1 MSNLYSGSLKPF
13 VFNASDLAFI
23 LQQIKFR
30 PLFDANGNAIVNWDG
45 TAPTVETTPGVFVTG
60 LFDGHGALLWDGVSN
75 IDAAG
80 GTIWDGTD
88 INGDLLLNAADLA
101 ASALLHFGP
110 SYASTTSS
118 QGLRDVTGL
127 NNNLNLVNSTYG
139 NVDQPF
145 LRTVQSQYALD
156 SHGHV
161 YFSGESNYVTGSDI
175 NGTPLANGAAFWA
188 NKEFDSAFGGT
199 AGFASNDP
207 TGDGNIDIVIRSKT
221 YTTNYAVTQGPNGEI
236 LMDNVVNYAPRMISL
251 LTTTGGV
258 KFDTWANHQVLVTPA
273 TQVLYTAGGAD
284 TGTEITNWNGVG
296 AIYNAAGDPLWDGV
310 SSFSGTNASGTLVSW
325 TNTDSDTNMGGPI
338 NDTALIM
345 TTAERAAAALIAPLA
360 FPGVVY
366 QAVGDELI
374 ANTNWDGIG
383 AIYDADGN
391 QLWDGVSSFSVGTNS
406 WTNTDSDNGTDTATT
421 MTAAETTAAAVQA
434 IALFGSSTGSV
445 PNPAAAGHQST
456 ELYYDENGVASV
468 ADWGMLKS
476 AGIQDAQARF
486 EGTAGQFWDEE
497 SGTWQNEYFI
507 GAQNPGVSPTNGWFT
522 IFGQFFDHGLDFIDK
537 GAQGKSIKITF
548 AKDDPLYGAIGSD
561 GQPATSI
568 TISRANVAGFDAEG
582 NPEYLNHTSPFID
595 QSQTYGSHAKVTE
608 FLREWVKDPVDGTFK
623 AGMNMLNGH
632 TLAESWTKADGTQ
645 THETLPTLNELRAHS
660 VATGRDDITW
670 EDVFNFKGSDQALIL
685 DMNPRF
691 DVANLL
697 SSTGFND
704 NNGDSNVDA
713 TDGDGVKN
721 GAETSQAEDVLAAI
735 AWLGNPSNGAIRDG
749 DSFSIVNDDLTLV
762 LGSPLDAGP
771 QNIPAG
777 TYTGANAMMLW
788 VNFANMSVMNTSA
801 IGVSTA
807 GDAGA
812 HIGTIMLASV
822 GDHYI
827 AGDGRVNE
835 NFGLTTVHHVFHEE
849 HNFQVENLKGAIA
862 REARSIER
870 GAEGDAGAAEYMAQF
885 QVKEGSTWD
894 AASNNWKVG
903 SETAWNL
910 DVMFNA
916 AKLTVE
922 MEYQHVAIDQYARTV
937 TPDIKEFVGYT
948 SGENPTVSLEYAQ
961 SVFRFG
967 HSQLRETIDT
977 IDPTHGLTG
986 KITGYALKL
995 AFLNPDQFAA
1005 VGPASIALGMTH
1017 QQGNE
1022 IDEFITPALNQ
1033 GLLGLPLDLAA
1044 INLARGRDVGIP
1056 ALNEFRQAVGLRAYD
1071 GWADFG
1077 ANMGH
1082 PDNLV
1087 NFIAAYSFDGNV
1099 DKAAAILSLYNGDYA
1114 DTAAGIALAQT
1125 LGLTQGTMS
1134 DADFEASAADYAMNF
1149 MNGGDKGVDAIDT
1162 WLGGLAEVHVGGGL
1176 LGETFN
1182 LVFVDQMERI
1192 QDGDRFYYLY
1202 RLVNQQF
1209 ADEVAGGQ
1217 FKDIIERNTG
1227 LTHLGGSAFAYN
1239 DQYYDLGATADE
1251 ANTVNN
1257 SHKYGA
1263 IVDTSGKGVFS
1274 DGGNSQS
1281 RDGQTVTVRVTDPL
1295 TGITTTKQFIRDTR
1309 ATDPNAP
1316 NGGLGID
1323 GTDNSGAESTEVIV
1337 ATKYDDF
1344 IHGRGGDDTI
1354 YGDAGNDVIYGDGG
1368 IDRLYGGD
1376 GKDWLF
1382 GGDGAE
1388 LTDGGAGDDYIT
1400 GDSSATSAAGV
1411 DQLMGGA
1418 GNDIIHGG
1426 IGIDKL
1432 AGNSGDDQIY
1442 GEGETD
1448 PFTHGGDGNDFIDG
1462 GITGDLL
1469 YGDNGD
1475 DVIVGGADQDAL
1487 YGGDGDDLLR
1497 PGNPSQALG
1506 GGPDEVLGG
1515 DGVTDNGFDI
1525 IDFSDNIASAV
1536 GVAFDLLNQ
1545 ANPQVQIDGTT
1556 PVPAATQLEGIVGSV
1571 NKDTL
1576 TGNTGNNWLIG
1587 GTGDDKFV
1595 GGAGND
1601 VIVGGSIRLDQMI
1614 GKYSTAYNHN
1624 NNNDAGSATDIAVEL
1639 FDGAGE
1645 QILDWDGTGPIF
1657 DEMGNAIWDGVLG
1670 GLTPQAAVAKYA
1682 FTTQEEMDELYDG
1695 ASHRVAW
1702 NDTLDNSGLLDKAN
1716 AQLGGVDYD
1725 KHFTEMLRTE
1735 LFKDIKLGDGGADTL
1750 SLDTVVFTGNRAD
1763 YAVQIVTDDGLP
1775 TGNIIAY
1782 RITDTVANRDGSD
1795 LITGIE
1801 NFQFAD
1807 GTFNPSNLRNV
1818 DPVITSNGGGELGA
1832 ATVAENTTLATTV
1845 VTNDPNVTLQDYV
1858 PLQGL
1863 TYSIVGGADAALFSI
1878 IPSGANAGQLS
1889 FIDAPNFEN
1898 ATDADTNNIY
1908 DVTVAV
1914 TDGLATDTQALSIT
1928 VTNVNELPTGSIA
1941 ITAATPNVSNTV
1953 DLIALNTLGVD
1964 PDSPVTATV
1973 DYQWQLSANNGTTW
1987 TNIAGATAST
1997 LMGQVNRTVRVV
2009 STYTDS
2015 LGAKTVSSAEA
2026 AVIGTTGA
2034 NTLTST
2040 SLNDY
2045 MVGLGGT
2052 DTAVFGA
2059 ALATESFT
2067 LNAAGQL
2074 VVTGANGVDT
2084 LNSVERGSFGADG
2097 TFNLKIG
2104 SNVDNVIS
2112 ATTAPELFFG
2122 FDGTDTVTYS
2132 GATAVTANLATGTAT
2147 NGDRYYSIENLT
2159 GGSGADNLTGD
2170 ANSNVL
2176 NGGGGADTLTGGDG
2190 NDTYIVDNVGDV
2202 TVETNTSPTQID
2214 TVNSSANHTLGA
2226 NVENLNLTGAGSI
2239 SGTGNAL
2246 NNVITGNAGNNT
2258 LTGGLGDDAI
2268 SGGSAGND
2276 TSVYAG
2282 GSANFAFGLNASG
2295 QVTLTDL
2302 VGSEGSDTL
2311 TSIDTVRLNG
2321 TNYAVT
2327 ATGAAGSQFVTG
2339 TNGADALD
2347 GGAGNDIVIGGAGDD
2362 TITYNVNNGGT
2373 NNGGRDIIDGGS
2385 GTDTFVL
2392 VANNQSENFVIYTR
2406 AEAISAGFG
2415 AGLNAGTEI
2424 VVTRQ
2429 QGTGL
2434 ATVVA
2439 ELTDIQEIRVQ
2450 TGHLFT
2456 PQALAGSQFN
2466 AGFPGLTTNI
2476 AATVG
2481 NVADNV
2487 KVVGDFTQTTLAY
2500 NTITVDGTA
2509 GNTTVDISNL
2519 TSAHRIVFNT
2529 DGAGDTVVGTL
2540 RPQDVVN
2547 GAATG
2552 ITAATT
2558 IDQASPPLRHSFLSQ
2573 EWQNL
2578 WDKGGFNHSR
2588 IDSYQIV
2595 DIEDW
2600 VAATPTSARA
2610 MVSSISEHMSVELYQ
2625 ELAPLAG
2632 TVLQAATT
2640 QMDHMSLQTSV
2651 EPSTSGHKY
2660 HGPVDWL
2667 SDEDT
2672 FSHFV
2677 HNLNGHFIP

>member
-45 TAPTVETTPGVFVTG
+45 VGPIY
-60 LFDGHGALLWDGVSN
+60 DGRGN
-75 IDAAG
+75 P
-80 GTIWDGTD
+80 IWDGM
-88 INGDLLLNAADLA
+88 
-101 ASALLHFGP
+101 SAIPGGLTPTQYFGV

-139 NVDQPF
+139 SVDQAF
-145 LRTVQSQYALD
+145 LRTVQSQYELN

-161 YFSGESNYVTGSDI
+161 YFAGENNYVTGSDI
-175 NGTPLANGAAFWA
+175 NGTPLANGSAFWA
-188 NKEFDSAFGGT
+188 NKAFGTAFGGT
-199 AGFASNDP
+199 SGFASNDVNP
-207 TGDGNIDIVIRSKT
+207 NGNIDIVIGGKT

-284 TGTEITNWNGVG
+284 TGTEIANWNGVG
-296 AIYNAAGDPLWDGV
+296 AIYNAAGV
-310 SSFSGTNASGTLVSW
+310 
-325 TNTDSDTNMGGPI
+325 
-338 NDTALIM
+338 
-345 TTAERAAAALIAPLA
+345 
-360 FPGVVY
+360 
-366 QAVGDELI
+366 
-374 ANTNWDGIG
+374 
-383 AIYDADGN
+383 
-391 QLWDGVSSFSVGTNS
+391 QLWDGVSTFAGTNSAGTAVSWTNIDSDTNMDGGFDDTATRMTPDEKAFASPIALLAFPGPHFDFDGNPITWNGIGQVFDANGDQLWNGFSSFDDGLGHS
-406 WTNTDSDNGTDTATT
+406 WTNTDTDNGPDTATT
-421 MTAAETTAAAVQA
+421 LTPTEQAAAAIQA

-445 PNPAAAGHQST
+445 PNPDAAGHQLT
-456 ELYYDENGVASV
+456 ELYYDENGVATV
-468 ADWGMLKS
+468 ADWGMLQS
-476 AGIQDAQARF
+476 LGIQDAQARF
-486 EGTAGQFWDEE
+486 DGTAGTIEVAPGVYE
-497 SGTWQNEYFI
+497 NEYFI

-595 QSQTYGSHAKVTE
+595 QSQTYGSHAAVTE

-632 TLAESWTKADGTQ
+632 TLAETWTRADGTQ
-645 THETLPTLNELRAHS
+645 TNETLPTLNELRAHS
-660 VATGRDDITW
+660 VATGRGDITW
-670 EDVFNFKGSDQALIL
+670 NDVFNFHGSDQALIL

-704 NNGDSNVDA
+704 ANHNGSQDGGEASYVGFNDLNGD
-713 TDGDGVKN
+713 GDQDVG
-721 GAETSQAEDVLAAI
+721 ETTQAQDVLAAI
-735 AWLGNPSNGAIRDG
+735 AWLGDPANGAIRAG
-749 DSFSIVNDDLTLV
+749 DSFGIVGDNLTLV
-762 LGSPLDAGP
+762 LGSPLAAGP
-771 QNIPAG
+771 QTIPAG

-788 VNFANMSVMNTSA
+788 VNFANMSVMSTSA

-849 HNFQVENLKGAIA
+849 HNFQVENLKSAIA

-1114 DTAAGIALAQT
+1114 DTGAGVALAQT

-1149 MNGGDKGVDAIDT
+1149 MNGGNKGVDAIDT

-1182 LVFVDQMERI
+1182 IVFVDQMERL

-1239 DQYYDLGATADE
+1239 DQYYALGATADA

-1257 SHKYGA
+1257 SHKYGTL
-1263 IVDTSGKGVFS
+1263 VDAVGNTKGVFS

-1281 RDGQTVTVRVTDPL
+1281 RDGQTVTIRVTDPL

-1576 TGNTGNNWLIG
+1576 TGDAGNNWLIG

-1624 NNNDAGSATDIAVEL
+1624 NNNDNATGTNLSDIDANGVES
-1639 FDGAGE
+1639 F
-1645 QILDWDGTGPIF
+1645 
-1657 DEMGNAIWDGVLG
+1657 
-1670 GLTPQAAVAKYA
+1670 YS
-1682 FTTQEEMDELYDG
+1682 QEEMDELYDG

-1702 NDTLDNSGLLDKAN
+1702 NDTLDNSGLLDAAN
-1716 AQLGGVDYD
+1716 SQLGLTGDAAYA

-1735 LFKDIKLGDGGADTL
+1735 LFKDIKLGDGGTDGTA
-1750 SLDTVVFTGNRAD
+1750 DTVVFTGNRAE

-1775 TGNIIAY
+1775 TGNIVAY

-1807 GTFNPSNLRNV
+1807 GMFNPSNLRNV
-1818 DPVITSNGGGELGA
+1818 DPVITSNGGGDLGA

-1858 PLQGL
+1858 PTQGL

-1878 IPSGANAGQLS
+1878 IASGANAGQLS

-1928 VTNVNELPTGSIA
+1928 VANVNELPTGSIA
-1941 ITAATPNVSNTV
+1941 ITAATPNVANTV
-1953 DLIALNTLGVD
+1953 DLTALNTLGVD

-2009 STYTDS
+2009 STYTDA

-2059 ALATESFT
+2059 ALASESFS
-2067 LNAAGQL
+2067 LNGTGQL
-2074 VVTGANGVDT
+2074 VVSGANGVDT

-2170 ANSNVL
+2170 AGANIL

-2190 NDTYIVDNVGDV
+2190 NDIYIVDNAGDV

-2226 NVENLNLTGAGSI
+2226 NVENLNLTGASGI

-2246 NNVITGNAGNNT
+2246 SNVITGNAGNNT

-2268 SGGSAGND
+2268 GGGSAGND

-2295 QVTLTDL
+2295 QITLTDL
-2302 VGSEGSDTL
+2302 VGSEGVDTL
-2311 TSIDTVRLNG
+2311 TSIETVRLNG

-2327 ATGAAGSQFVTG
+2327 ATAAAGSQFVTG
-2339 TNGADALD
+2339 TNGADTLD

-2373 NNGGRDIIDGGS
+2373 SNGGRDIIDGGS

-2429 QGTGL
+2429 QGASL

-2439 ELTDIQEIRVQ
+2439 ELKDIQEIQVQ

-2456 PQALAGSQFN
+2456 PQTLAGSQFN

-2481 NVADNV
+2481 NLADNV

-2509 GNTTVDISNL
+2509 GNTTVDISKL

-2547 GAATG
+2547 GAVTG
-2552 ITAATT
+2552 ITAANAT
-2558 IDQASPPLRHSFLSQ
+2558 DQASPPLRHSFLSQ
-2573 EWQNL
+2573 EWQNFG
-2578 WDKGGFNHSR
+2578 DNGGFNHSR

-2595 DIEDW
+2595 D
-2600 VAATPTSARA
+2600 VAGWAKATPGFAIA
-2610 MVSSISEHMSVELYQ
+2610 AVSSISEHMSVELYQ

-2632 TVLQAATT
+2632 TVLQVATT
-2640 QMDHMSLQTSV
+2640 QMDHMSLQTSD
-2651 EPSTSGHKY
+2651 EQSTSGHKY
-2660 HGPVDWL
+2660 HGPVNWL
-2667 SDEDT
+2667 SDDDT